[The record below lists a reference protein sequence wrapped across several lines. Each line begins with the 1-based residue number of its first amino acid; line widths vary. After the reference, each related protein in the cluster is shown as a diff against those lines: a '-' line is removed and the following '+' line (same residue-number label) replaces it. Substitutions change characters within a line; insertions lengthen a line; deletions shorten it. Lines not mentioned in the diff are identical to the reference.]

1 MLPLYTAHILDG
13 SNDLCIAESIFFLLF
28 WKIGD
33 FFLSEQ
39 N

>member
-13 SNDLCIAESIFFLLF
+13 SDDLCIAESIFLLF